1 MKNLSIRIKI
11 MFGFLIVVAIL
22 IILGIFSLI
31 QLNTVNKDTKDITNH
46 WIPSINHATEIDKNF
61 TLFRVKEYRLMLVFS
76 KEDAE
81 KMVTEMN
88 DLKIQIDQSC
98 KDYQKII
105 TSDEGIRLFV
115 QFQTD
120 YSKYLAENKKLLDL
134 ETSGNTVEAKAVL
147 SGKSLEYYYSV
158 SATLKKL
165 VEVSTKGSDNASL
178 RVNKTF
184 QTALTYII
192 IFIIVSVLISI
203 FVAIYI
209 AGIIAKGIGKMQE
222 AAQKIAIGDMNV
234 DLQIDS
240 KDEIGRLAEA
250 FRNLVNTMKKIADN
264 AKAVSQGDLTVV
276 ISKRSEHD
284 ELLGSLSDMVLR
296 LNEIVGQITEAANNV
311 AISSGEMSST
321 ATQLSQGANEQ
332 ASSAEEIS
340 SSIEEMTTTIQQ
352 NSDNANQTEKI
363 AVTSS
368 QGIDEVNQASLRS
381 LDAIRQIV
389 EKIKVINNIAE
400 KTDILAINAAIE
412 AARAGEHGKGFAVVA
427 AEVRKLAETSQKA
440 AIEIN
445 QLSAGSLKITEDTSI
460 LMSKI
465 IPDIQRTAQLVQE
478 IAASSAEQSS
488 GATMIS
494 KAIEQLSQV
503 TQQNS
508 ASAEEMS
515 SSSEELASQAE
526 MLKETMSFF
535 TTDKQQID
543 ITSHRKPA
551 IAKKSIPSQPSVF
564 SNKAPKAV
572 HIAMDKDIENNFENF

>member
-11 MFGFLIVVAIL
+11 LFGFLAVVTIL
-22 IILGIFSLI
+22 IIMGAFSLL
-31 QLNTVNKDTKDITNH
+31 QLNSVNDHTKDITKH
-46 WIPSINHATEIDKNF
+46 WIPSINHATEIDKAF
-61 TLFRVKEYRLMLVFS
+61 TLFRIKEYRYMLVFS

-81 KMVTEMN
+81 KTVTEMDGIKTN
-88 DLKIQIDQSC
+88 IENSS
-98 KDYQKII
+98 KDFQKII
-105 TSDEGIRLFV
+105 VTDEGNRLFSS
-115 QFQTD
+115 FRAD
-120 YSKYLAENKKLLDL
+120 YSKYLEENKKIIDL
-134 ETSGNTVEAKAVL
+134 GKEGKMVEAKAAL
-147 SGKSLEYYYSV
+147 SAKSLDYYYSI

-165 VEVSTKGSDNASL
+165 VELSTKGSDAASAEVE
-178 RVNKTF
+178 RTYDS
-184 QTALTYII
+184 ALWLIIAI
-192 IFIIVSVLISI
+192 IFISVITSVLI
-203 FVAIYI
+203 AIYI
-209 AGIIAKGIGKMQE
+209 ANVISKGVSKMQV

-234 DLQIDS
+234 DLQVDS
-240 KDEIGRLAEA
+240 KDEIGKLAEA
-250 FRNLVNTMKKIADN
+250 FRNLVETLKKIAEN
-264 AKAVSQGDLTVV
+264 AKLISKGDLTV
-276 ISKRSEHD
+276 SLAKRSEND
-284 ELLGSLSDMVLR
+284 ELLGSLAEMVSK
-296 LNEIVGQITEAANNV
+296 LNEIAAQITEAANNV
-311 AISSGEMSST
+311 AISSNEMSST

-368 QGIDEVNQASLRS
+368 QGIDEVNKASLRS
-381 LDAIRQIV
+381 LEAIRQIV
-389 EKIKVINNIAE
+389 EKIKVINAIAE

-445 QLSAGSLKITEDTSI
+445 QFSAGSLKITEDTSI

-488 GATMIS
+488 GANMIA

-503 TQQNS
+503 TQENS

-526 MLKETMSFF
+526 MLKDTIAFF
-535 TTDKQQID
+535 KTDKQINVTPH
-543 ITSHRKPA
+543 IKHPA
-551 IAKKSIPSQPSVF
+551 PKKSVPMQQP
-564 SNKAPKAV
+564 V
-572 HIAMDKDIENNFENF
+572 HKQTKGVDIVIDNDHSEFGFEKY